1 HIIEKTNENLYE
13 YKNIFGKKAIDKQ
26 YDTIYI
32 ENLIIGK
39 NHKGYDLYNFRYQ
52 KLNRTEIQAFSI
64 HENNIQF
71 IEKNKLKNIRYDGKK
86 FDENDFK
93 TNFTYIQPPYM
104 PDGKIEIDLE
114 IKKEGNDF
122 MLYVYDSDDHSYKA
136 KDKLF
141 ENSPYK
147 IYDSGEIESMYFA
160 FNKTNIDW
168 ATTEYLGYGII
179 MYKMKNGNFG
189 IDHIYKFIKPE
200 LNTYAD
206 SEFYINLVY

>member
-1 HIIEKTNENLYE
+1 SIPKIKKNKVKIKELTEVSNNGDANNENIHIIEKTNENLYE

-93 TNFTYIQPPYM
+93 
-104 PDGKIEIDLE
+104 
-114 IKKEGNDF
+114 
-122 MLYVYDSDDHSYKA
+122 
-136 KDKLF
+136 
-141 ENSPYK
+141 
-147 IYDSGEIESMYFA
+147 
-160 FNKTNIDW
+160 
-168 ATTEYLGYGII
+168 
-179 MYKMKNGNFG
+179 
-189 IDHIYKFIKPE
+189 
-200 LNTYAD
+200 
-206 SEFYINLVY
+206 